1 MFIFEI
7 ASQKTVPM
15 FVKIVTACLQ
25 PNLIYI
31 TQSGTYSVADMQQYV
46 M

>member
-7 ASQKTVPM
+7 VTQKTVPM

-31 TQSGTYSVADMQQYV
+31 TQSGTHSVDNMQQYI

>member
-7 ASQKTVPM
+7 VTQKTVPM

-25 PNLIYI
+25 PNPIYI
-31 TQSGTYSVADMQQYV
+31 TQSSTHSVADMQQFV